1 MKVLLFIGVMLFVS
15 LPVRLASYWFKSER
29 QGWGISF
36 AVIILGAML
45 VSAISFYAPGLWRA
59 SQVVRLGVAFLIFLI
74 LSSVMLGMKPWQAAI
89 LALFI
94 ACVYSFGASP
104 VHASPS
110 GAQASSCCSVQAR
123 AMPRMPPNHAV
134 NTDAHRRRF
143 APWWSPVTLIR

>member
-1 MKVLLFIGVMLFVS
+1 MLIVS

-45 VSAISFYAPGLWRA
+45 VSAISFYAPGLWAA
-59 SQVVRLGVAFLIFLI
+59 SHVVRLGVAFFIFLV

-94 ACVYSFGASP
+94 ACVYSFGTSP
-104 VHASPS
+104 V
-110 GAQASSCCSVQAR
+110 
-123 AMPRMPPNHAV
+123 PRFIVESAGSKLLFGPGSYGYAG
-134 NTDAHRRRF
+134 DA
-143 APWWSPVTLIR
+143 A